1 MASGK
6 IRNISYICANF
17 FKPIR
22 LFITWI
28 MSEETNTEEQST
40 KKNNNKPKAEM
51 SFLDHLEALRWHFLK
66 SILSII
72 ICGSL
77 AYIYSDFV
85 WNSILLAPKSPD
97 FWTSKMLI
105 KLSNYLGIQS
115 NGLNSHPLQLINF
128 DLSGQFMVDVW
139 TAIIAGFI
147 IAFPYVV
154 FQFWS
159 FIKPALYE
167 NERKHASGAVAI
179 MSGLFLIGVLFG
191 YYLIVPFS
199 LDWLGSYSIST
210 EVVNQINILSYISSV
225 TSIVIAGGVAFEL
238 PVVVYFLSKVG
249 LLTPKF
255 LRKYR
260 RHSYVVLLIIA
271 AIITPPDVLSQ
282 MIVSIPLILLFEI
295 SIFISSGVEK
305 ARLRK
310 MDEI

>member
-1 MASGK
+1 MA
-6 IRNISYICANF
+6 
-17 FKPIR
+17 
-22 LFITWI
+22 
-28 MSEETNTEEQST
+28 EENNTEEQT
-40 KKNNNKPKAEM
+40 KKKKDPKAEM
-51 SFLDHLEALRWHFLK
+51 SFLDHLEALRWHIIK
-66 SILSII
+66 SISAII
-72 ICGSL
+72 IGGTV

-97 FWTSKMLI
+97 FWTSRMIIQVGDFFGI
-105 KLSNYLGIQS
+105 KSA
-115 NGLNSHPLQLINF
+115 GLNQHPLQLINF

-154 FQFWS
+154 YQFWS

-167 NERKHASGAVAI
+167 NERKYASGAVAI

-199 LDWLGSYSIST
+199 LDWLGGYSISK

-249 LLTPKF
+249 LLSPKF

-260 RHSYVVLLIIA
+260 RHSYVILLIIA

-295 SIFISSGVEK
+295 SIFISACSSVGINAYLIYFESF
-305 ARLRK
+305 
-310 MDEI
+310 

>member
-1 MASGK
+1 
-6 IRNISYICANF
+6 
-17 FKPIR
+17 
-22 LFITWI
+22 

-40 KKNNNKPKAEM
+40 QKNNDKPKAEM

-66 SILSII
+66 SISAII
-72 ICGSL
+72 IGGTL

-97 FWTSKMLI
+97 FWTSRMLI
-105 KLSNYLGIQS
+105 KLSNYFGIES
-115 NGLNSHPLQLINF
+115 TGLNKHPLQLINF

-154 FQFWS
+154 YQFWS
-159 FIKPALYE
+159 FVRPALYE
-167 NERKHASGAVAI
+167 NERRHASGAVAI
-179 MSGLFLIGVLFG
+179 MSGLFLVGVLFG

-225 TSIVIAGGVAFEL
+225 TSIVIAGGVSFEL

-249 LLTPKF
+249 LLTPRF

-260 RHSYVVLLIIA
+260 RHSYVILLIIA

-295 SIFISSGVEK
+295 SIFISANVDK
-305 ARLRK
+305 ANKRK
-310 MDEI
+310 LDAI